1 MLDGSWYASIRMKAL
16 HLSGRLAT
24 LAVAGLALA
33 ASACSLVPQDP
44 SFDSLSGSI
53 VRADHVPLVPGNVVI
68 VRLEDVSDTTG
79 HANVIAEQRIER
91 VAALPINFRLKF
103 DGAEIDPDH
112 RYAVTASVYA
122 GSEKVYA
129 TDMSHSF
136 ITSARPV
143 RVQLILQRVEPS
155 VVGHVG
161 NE

>member
-1 MLDGSWYASIRMKAL
+1 MKAL
-16 HLSGRLAT
+16 LLSARSAT
-24 LAVAGLALA
+24 FAVAGLALA

-53 VRADHVPLVPGNVVI
+53 VRADQVPLVPGNVVI
-68 VRLEDVSDTTG
+68 VRLEDLSGNTG

-103 DGAEIDPDH
+103 DGAEIVPEH

-122 GSEKVYA
+122 GGEKVYA
-129 TDMSHSF
+129 TDTSHSL
-136 ITSARPV
+136 ITSGRPV
-143 RVQLILQRVEPS
+143 RVQLILRRVEPP
-155 VVGHVG
+155 VVGDID